1 MKLGAHRHVLMQPQS
16 GIAVKLRGN
25 TLDYCVLAL
34 KGLHILAQGI
44 ALGKKNEVLF
54 EPR

>member
-1 MKLGAHRHVLMQPQS
+1 ME
-16 GIAVKLRGN
+16 N
-25 TLDYCVLAL
+25 TLDCCVLAL

-54 EPR
+54 EPRKSINRSLELLLARKKTS